1 MKKQLLHDVLE
12 LAEKHCGEK
21 FTHHLLDLCKERE
34 RILNSVWR
42 KESLP
47 EELSAYQKDN
57 LLRNIDFDTI
67 IHQTGKCLQKPDY
80 LVFLNEISEQAIQY
94 AEFKKGK
101 ETLFLILKL
110 AGKKNQW
117 KTAELLR
124 KLGNIEFYTNN
135 FARARG
141 YFNKSLALFTKAD
154 DKLGIVS
161 IRNVLGAVLVEEG
174 RFYEGEIH
182 LIQAR
187 KIATEGNFTDLI
199 ARINMN
205 LGNIYNM
212 RGNTEDAINCYQ
224 KALSANQDKDK
235 DLLSIIFMN
244 FAIANKFMQ
253 DYKKASDYIAKA
265 QEVNK
270 KTNNFYQKGLL
281 YLIKAEVACLQGEL
295 STATAFVTSAFA
307 IFSEIGDRL
316 SIAEA
321 YKILG
326 MVNRLGKNF
335 DIALSYFENSKRIY
349 EVITNP
355 INLAETLV
363 EMAKLYVDM
372 GEKSI
377 AKKVVNKAIKNF
389 QKIGGDRKVE
399 YTQSIFRNLL

>member
-21 FTHHLLDLCKERE
+21 FTHNLLNLCRERE
-34 RILNSVWR
+34 RVLNSVWR
-42 KESLP
+42 KEALP
-47 EELSAYQKDN
+47 EELSAYQKDD

-67 IHQTGKCLQKPDY
+67 VHQAGKCLNKPDY
-80 LVFLNEISEQAIQY
+80 LVFLNEIADQAIQY
-94 AEFKKGK
+94 AEFKRGK

-110 AGKKNQW
+110 TGKKEQE
-117 KTAELLR
+117 KTADLLR

-135 FARARG
+135 FIRARG
-141 YFNKSLALFTKAD
+141 YFNKSLALFNKAD

-187 KIATEGNFTDLI
+187 KMAVDMNLPGMI
-199 ARINMN
+199 ARTNMN
-205 LGNIYNM
+205 LGIIYNM
-212 RGNTEDAINCYQ
+212 RGLVDNAISCYNNAIEANNNKDQ
-224 KALSANQDKDK
+224 DLLQSIYTNFAVTYKVTKQYKKSEEFLKKALD
-235 DLLSIIFMN
+235 II
-244 FAIANKFMQ
+244 K
-253 DYKKASDYIAKA
+253 
-265 QEVNK
+265 E
-270 KTNNFYQKGLL
+270 TNNQYQKGLV
-281 YLIKAEVACLQGEL
+281 YLTKGEVACLQDDL
-295 STATAFVTSAFA
+295 SLATAFVTSAFA
-307 IFSEIGDRL
+307 IFSETGDRL

-326 MVNRLGKNF
+326 MVNRQSKNY
-335 DIALSYFENSKRIY
+335 DIALSYFENSKRIF

-372 GEKSI
+372 GDKSM

-399 YTQSIFRNLL
+399 HTRKIFRNLQ

>member
-12 LAEKHCGEK
+12 LADKHCGEK
-21 FTHHLLDLCKERE
+21 FTRYLLNLCKERE
-34 RILNSVWR
+34 RILNSVWK
-42 KESLP
+42 KEPLP
-47 EELSAYQKDN
+47 EELPIYQKDIF
-57 LLRNIDFDTI
+57 LRNIDFDTI
-67 IHQTGKCLQKPDY
+67 IYQAGKCLIKSDY
-80 LVFLNEISEQAIQY
+80 LVLLNEVSVKVIKY
-94 AEFKKGK
+94 GEFNRGK
-101 ETLFLILKL
+101 EILLFILKL
-110 AGKKNQW
+110 AGKKNQDY
-117 KTAELLR
+117 TAEILR

-135 FARARG
+135 FTRARK
-141 YFNKSLALFTKAD
+141 YFDKSLSLFTKVEN
-154 DKLGIVS
+154 KLGIVS
-161 IRNVLGAVLVEEG
+161 IKNVLGVLLVEEG

-187 KIATEGNFTDLI
+187 KMAVDMNLPGVI
-199 ARINMN
+199 ARANMN
-205 LGNIYNM
+205 LGIIYNM
-212 RGNTEDAINCYQ
+212 RGLVEDAISCYNNAIEANNNQ
-224 KALSANQDKDK
+224 DQDLLQGIYTNFAVAHKVTQQYKKSNEFLNKALNIIKETKNQ
-235 DLLSIIFMN
+235 
-244 FAIANKFMQ
+244 
-253 DYKKASDYIAKA
+253 
-265 QEVNK
+265 
-270 KTNNFYQKGLL
+270 YQKGLI

-326 MVNRLGKNF
+326 MVNRLSKNF

-372 GEKSI
+372 GDKSM

-389 QKIGGDRKVE
+389 QKIGGDSKVE